1 VPDSTFPILSLNDFR
16 KLTPEEQQVYL
27 TALHN
32 HLEDVHHAAH
42 PPPAAAR
49 KAARKKK
56 KRHRT

>member
-1 VPDSTFPILSLNDFR
+1 VPDPDTFPILSLDEFR

-42 PPPAAAR
+42 PPPAPAR
-49 KAARKKK
+49 KTRKKK
-56 KRHRT
+56 KKL